1 MKENE
6 QMTDGSRV
14 LLLKHRLF
22 MYKYKD
28 MRGY

>member
-6 QMTDGSRV
+6 QMTDGSRA

-22 MYKYKD
+22 MYKD